1 MLLKN
6 KNAVIYGAGGAVGK
20 AVGKTFADEGAKVFL
35 TGRTTEKI
43 KQTVEEI
50 IQKGGYAELAKVDA
64 LNQKEVEHNMKS
76 IIECH
81 KHIDIS
87 FNLIGMND
95 IQGLSLVDCTIE
107 QFQSP
112 IYTAVKTQ
120 FITATVAAKS
130 MIETGSGVIL
140 MLSAN
145 AAKKPFENIGG
156 FGVACAAIEALSRQL
171 AVELGRH
178 NIRVVCLRSA
188 GSPDAEGV
196 SEVFEMHAGILKI
209 SKEEF
214 TAQFAEKTMLK
225 HLPNL
230 NKIANVAA
238 IMASDKATAIIVAI
252 INVTCG
258 ELAD

>member
-20 AVGKTFADEGAKVFL
+20 AVAKTFADEGAKVFL
-35 TGRTTEKI
+35 TGRTVGKI

-50 IQKGGYAELAKVDA
+50 IQKGGYAELATVDA
-64 LNQKEVEHNMKS
+64 LNQEEVEQHIKG
-76 IIECH
+76 IIELH
-81 KHIDIS
+81 KHVDIS

-95 IQGLSLVDCTIE
+95 VQGLLLINSTTD
-107 QFQSP
+107 QFLSP
-112 IYTAVKTQ
+112 IETAIKSQ
-120 FITATVAAKS
+120 FITATAAARS
-130 MIETGSGVIL
+130 MIEKGNGVIL

-145 AAKKPFENIGG
+145 AAKKPYENTGG

-171 AVELGRH
+171 AAELGKH

-196 SEVFEMHAGILKI
+196 SEVFDKHAGILNI
-209 SKEEF
+209 SREEF
-214 TAQFAEKTMLK
+214 EVQFAESTMLK
-225 HLPNL
+225 HLPTL
-230 NKIANVAA
+230 NEVANVAA
-238 IMASDKATAIIVAI
+238 IMASDKATSITAAI

>member
-20 AVGKTFADEGAKVFL
+20 AVARTFAAEGAKVFL

-50 IQKGGYAELAKVDA
+50 IQKGSYAELAKVDA
-64 LNQKEVEHNMKS
+64 LNQEEVEQHLKG
-76 IIECH
+76 IIELH
-81 KHIDIS
+81 KHIDLS

-95 IQGLSLVDCTIE
+95 VQGLTLFESATDEFVA
-107 QFQSP
+107 P
-112 IYTAVKTQ
+112 IQTAVKSQ
-120 FITATVAAKS
+120 FITATAAAKA
-130 MIETGSGVIL
+130 MIEKGNGVIL

-145 AAKKPFENIGG
+145 AAKKPYENVGG
-156 FGVACAAIEALSRQL
+156 FGVACAAIEAFSRQL
-171 AVELGRH
+171 AVELGKH

-196 SEVFEMHAGILKI
+196 SEVFDKHAEILKM
-209 SKEEF
+209 SREEF
-214 TAQFAEKTMLK
+214 EVQFSERTMLK
-225 HLPNL
+225 HLPSL
-230 NKIANVAA
+230 NEVANVAA
-238 IMASDKATAIIVAI
+238 IVASEKASAITAAV

-258 ELAD
+258 ELSD